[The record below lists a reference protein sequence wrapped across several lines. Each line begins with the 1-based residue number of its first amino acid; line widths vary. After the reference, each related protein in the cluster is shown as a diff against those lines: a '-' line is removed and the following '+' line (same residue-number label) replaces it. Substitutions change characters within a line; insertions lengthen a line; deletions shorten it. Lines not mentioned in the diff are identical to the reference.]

1 MVELQNT
8 WVHSVQ
14 QRRSRVIQSQCYT
27 PDAICRWT
35 FSMSSRSSRFCRMWT
50 TAYDDAPTTAIRHS
64 NNQNCRSS
72 TWLNRR
78 QLQQR
83 HTHTRLMAVYPGQL
97 GWAGTRK
104 VKTNW
109 ISLKQ
114 ERVSQW
120 HQLGHMQVCT
130 SLQTDNHISTPRLSF
145 LQAGCPSCRPTN
157 SVEVMKDTYNNA
169 AMTSYSNTSL
179 CSATYVCWQ
188 CGTAHIAHRCCSCNQ
203 SITHACQAHSS
214 KLAAAGLPL

>member
-1 MVELQNT
+1 VKRLNGCSSKKLIKWLKWRREHLVCECAAPQIKIVELQNT

-83 HTHTRLMAVYPGQL
+83 HTHPLNGRLSGTTRVSRYQKG
-97 GWAGTRK
+97 
-104 VKTNW
+104 KTNLDFTEARESEW
-109 ISLKQ
+109 
-114 ERVSQW
+114 QW

-130 SLQTDNHISTPRLSF
+130 SLQTDNHISTPPLSF

-157 SVEVMKDTYNNA
+157 SVEAMKDTYNNA
-169 AMTSYSNTSL
+169 AMSSYSNTSL
-179 CSATYVCWQ
+179 CSATYVC
-188 CGTAHIAHRCCSCNQ
+188 
-203 SITHACQAHSS
+203 
-214 KLAAAGLPL
+214 